1 VSSRDPDDEFREI
14 KREIIES
21 RGLII
26 KTNNATSALAADVK
40 SIAKRQAG
48 YERRLTV
55 NSATAYALF
64 VILIFGGLKL
74 WLDASIRERDEAR
87 RNLQAQ
93 VDRSRIE
100 IAGLVRERDERQS
113 LDNRAMAF
121 YELVRE
127 NKRQETVEAWAQLRH
142 ERLPAATASFFQDTV
157 DRFRTELSLVAFERG
172 LEHARLARYQQAHEA
187 YDDAIRLS
195 EAAGHVPRVRI
206 AQAEALRHLG
216 RQREALVVLQ
226 AVADG
231 ADSDAAD
238 DALYAM
244 SRCQADMQQY
254 GEARNTLR
262 LLLRRYPYGSISGE
276 ARLYLFNL
284 SLPDPLHR
292 RGR

>member
-74 WLDASIRERDEAR
+74 WLDATVRENRTEIDTLRRQNERIRAESAA
-87 RNLQAQ
+87 LA
-93 VDRSRIE
+93 
-100 IAGLVRERDERQS
+100 RERDERQA
-113 LDNRAMAF
+113 LDNRTMAF

-127 NKRQETVEAWAQLRH
+127 GKRQETVEAWAQLRR
-142 ERLPAATASFFQDTV
+142 ERLPAAEALFFQDVV
-157 DRFRTELSLVAFERG
+157 DRFRTDLSLEAFERG
-172 LEHARLARYQQAHEA
+172 LEHARLARYVQAYEA
-187 YDDAIRLS
+187 YDEAIRLR
-195 EAAGHVPRVRI
+195 EEAGHIPRVRI
-206 AQAEALRHLG
+206 AQADALRHLG

-226 AVADG
+226 TVADG
-231 ADSDAAD
+231 PDNDAAD
-238 DALYAM
+238 DAMYLMA
-244 SRCQADMQQY
+244 RCQADLQQF
-254 GEARNTLR
+254 GEARTTLR
-262 LLLRRYPYGSISGE
+262 NLLRRFPYGSIAAD

-284 SLPDPLHR
+284 ATPANNQR
-292 RGR
+292 R